1 MFLLSLL
8 HFLWR
13 YFFTF
18 GAPAP
23 AADRLTAVAINVA
36 LFSAFALH
44 HSLLARG
51 PAKAWL
57 RRVCPGDLE
66 RTVYVWTASVL
77 FVLTCAL
84 WQPVAGVAWHVTG
97 PPTWLLWGG
106 QLAGVG
112 LTIWSAATLGIW
124 ELAGVPL
131 PSRKTRPAAPLKS
144 TGVYGLVRHPIY
156 FAWVLLV
163 WSVPVMNGTR
173 LSFAVISTLYLMV
186 AVPFE
191 ERALVT
197 TFGPDYVRYQQQVRW
212 RMLPF
217 VY

>member
-23 AADRLTAVAINVA
+23 AVDRLAAVAINVA

-44 HSLLARG
+44 HSFLARG
-51 PAKAWL
+51 PAKAWV
-57 RRVCPGDLE
+57 RRVFPGDLE
-66 RTVYVWTASVL
+66 RTAYVWTASVL

-84 WQPVAGVAWHVTG
+84 WQPVSGVAWHVTG
-97 PPTWLLWGG
+97 PLTWLLLAG

-112 LTIWSAATLGIW
+112 LTIWSATTLGIW

-131 PSRKTRPAAPLKS
+131 PSRKARPPAPLRS

-173 LSFAVISTLYLMV
+173 LSFAVISTFYLML